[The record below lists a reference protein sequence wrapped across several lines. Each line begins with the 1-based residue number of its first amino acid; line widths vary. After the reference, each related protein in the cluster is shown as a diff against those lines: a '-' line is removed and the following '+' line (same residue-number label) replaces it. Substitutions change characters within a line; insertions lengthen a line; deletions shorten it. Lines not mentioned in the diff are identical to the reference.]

1 MSTPIQVKPG
11 VSGQFP
17 TVTLTAFDSA
27 GVPIA
32 GNLVISSL
40 KDVTIDNAKDVFTYT
55 TLESAGKLQVPTTMN
70 NKITTNLVV
79 DAAAYFGSNTSP
91 TAPASTSGL
100 MNLSTNGT
108 LCSAVIPVGAKTLT
122 ANVYVTGL
130 SPTVS
135 SDAPVWVSP
144 VTFTVTG
151 GYVVS

>member
-1 MSTPIQVKPG
+1 
-11 VSGQFP
+11 
-17 TVTLTAFDSA
+17 
-27 GVPIA
+27 
-32 GNLVISSL
+32 
-40 KDVTIDNAKDVFTYT
+40 
-55 TLESAGKLQVPTTMN
+55 MN
-70 NKITTNLVV
+70 NKVTTNLVV
-79 DAAAYFGSNTSP
+79 DATAYFGSNTSP

-108 LCSAVIPVGAKTLT
+108 LCSAAIGPIGGKTLT

-151 GYVVS
+151 PYTVS